1 MSATITFED
10 FSKIDLRIGT
20 IIEVKDFPK
29 ARKPAYQLRI
39 DFGVIGVKKTSAQ
52 ITALYSK
59 EDLLHKQIVA
69 NVNFAEKQ
77 IADFRSQCLIVGAVD
92 SDSVILLSPEDKVP
106 NGTPVR

>member
-39 DFGVIGVKKTSAQ
+39 DFGAIGIKKTSAQ

-77 IADFRSQCLIVGAVD
+77 IADFKSQCLIVGAVD
-92 SDSVILLSPEDKVP
+92 SDRVILLSPEDKVP